1 MTTSDRDQ
9 EQAALELTR
18 CEKELHRVVGR
29 AAKKFFDACVE
40 ANEYANTFVQYGGVG
55 FLSKE
60 VVSFRVS
67 MGSTLIVTLR
77 NGRDERIVL
86 DDIAK
91 DLGEEVEKSL
101 ERMRA
106 AREKWVQATVKMSTL
121 DKAVY
126 LAEKESHK

>member
-1 MTTSDRDQ
+1 MTTDREQ

-40 ANEYANTFVQYGGVG
+40 ENEVANTFVQYGGVG

-67 MGSTLIVTLR
+67 MGSMLIVTLR
-77 NGRDERIVL
+77 NGRDERIAL

-101 ERMRA
+101 ERIRA